1 MNSLLQTLGGVGLF
15 LFGMAVMTSGLR
27 KLAGDRL
34 RTWLARSTKNPVTG
48 ALTGATVT
56 ALIQSSSATTVAAIG
71 FVGAGLMTFTASLG
85 VIFGAN
91 IGTTITGWM
100 VALLGFKLKLAE
112 AALPLLFVAALC
124 YLFKQVRPLRGFG
137 KSLAGFC
144 LIFLGISYLQSGLEG
159 YRDVID
165 LSRWSASAYGGRA
178 VLLLVG
184 IVLTLITQSS
194 SATVATA
201 LTALNASLL
210 DLPQAAAVIIGAD
223 IGTTGTAALAT
234 IGGTTA
240 SRRTGFAHV
249 IYNLM
254 TGVGAF
260 FFLPLYLLLVDRIW
274 PAASGSSPEVVAV
287 GFHSVFN
294 TLGVIVALPFTRSFG
309 RLIERIFPEK
319 ASPLA
324 APFDQRLLDEPGAAT
339 AGLARGCVDLA
350 AAALRRARNA
360 LDPGTAERAP
370 SIPAIL
376 AAVDVARDFAV
387 KTGAGGSEEVE
398 IDSQRVFDCIH
409 VIDHVERLAE
419 RTSDAGRARAV
430 QSHEELRA
438 EAGEI
443 ATLMERLAD
452 ELASGSDMKESIELL
467 QQAAQARE
475 EDKSRLRQRF
485 IQSAAAEKLSGDQ
498 LDDLLDANRWV
509 RRMTYHAAR
518 IAHYVEAISE
528 RNPESL

>member
-1 MNSLLQTLGGVGLF
+1 MNSLLQTFGGVGLF

-34 RTWLARSTKNPVTG
+34 RTWLVRSTKNPVTG

-100 VALLGFKLKLAE
+100 VALLGFKLQLSE
-112 AALPLLFVAALC
+112 AALPLLFIASLC

-137 KSLAGFC
+137 KALAGFC

-159 YRDVID
+159 YRDVVD

-184 IVLTLITQSS
+184 IFLTLVTQSS

-274 PAASGSSPEVVAV
+274 PAASGASPEVVAV

-294 TLGVIVALPFTRSFG
+294 TLGVIVALPFTRAFG
-309 RLIERIFPEK
+309 RFIERVFPER
-319 ASPLA
+319 ASALGGL
-324 APFDQRLLDEPGAAT
+324 FDKKLLEDSSVAI
-339 AGLARGCVDLA
+339 AGLTTGCRKLGGCV
-350 AAALRRARNA
+350 
-360 LDPGTAERAP
+360 LDHVEKVLTNGD
-370 SIPAIL
+370 SKK
-376 AAVDVARDFAV
+376 VASLEEIFRTVEVGRDFAV
-387 KTGAGGSEEVE
+387 KTGAGGEEE
-398 IDSQRVFDCIH
+398 TEQSSQLVFDCIH
-409 VIDHVERLAE
+409 AIDHIERLAE
-419 RTSDAGRARAV
+419 RAGDSHHAKSVRANEDLRSWAVKVAGLLRELSD
-430 QSHEELRA
+430 SLE
-438 EAGEI
+438 
-443 ATLMERLAD
+443 
-452 ELASGSDMKESIELL
+452 SGSDSKETGGELIKV
-467 QQAAQARE
+467 ADDME
-475 EDKSRLRQRF
+475 NDKQRF
-485 IQSAAAEKLSGDQ
+485 RQGMIQSAAKSDLSGEE
-498 LDDLLDANRWV
+498 LDTLLDAHRWM
-509 RRMTYHAAR
+509 RRIAYHSAR
-518 IAHYVEAISE
+518 IAHYSE
-528 RNPESL
+528 RLVG